1 MVYILL
7 VTAILVIMLLIIE
20 EFFYKTKQIKKIEV
34 LGNKKFLIF
43 KESRF
48 FFIPNWIE
56 SESNLEVNCI
66 LKWVKI
72 TKVSFTRIFIGQY
85 LIYIYIHVYA

>member
-48 FFIPNWIE
+48 FFIPN
-56 SESNLEVNCI
+56 
-66 LKWVKI
+66 
-72 TKVSFTRIFIGQY
+72 
-85 LIYIYIHVYA
+85 